1 MVNNSSSRM
10 DATPN
15 NNTIKKTTTP
25 TWLFWNLEFIFEKLV
40 NFHFKNGIYSSFIQV
55 QMGYKELLYGT

>member
-1 MVNNSSSRM
+1 MVNNSSSRL

-25 TWLFWNLEFIFEKLV
+25 TWLFWNLEFIFERREISLKKWDI
-40 NFHFKNGIYSSFIQV
+40 FISHPSPNGV
-55 QMGYKELLYGT
+55 